1 MVAVFHE
8 LGHAIHDLVSK
19 TTYACFHGTEVVVD
33 FGEAPSQM
41 LEHWCWNPSVLK
53 FLSKHFT
60 MMPADYDQVW
70 TYTKEHVR
78 EGHLSSAE
86 RLPDSVIA
94 SIIAARHV
102 NAGHFHLNQLRLALF
117 DMVIHHPQ
125 EGIDIKN
132 VDISE
137 LYNKVRS
144 RVFPPRG
151 PDADVGH
158 HRWGHGHVLF
168 GHCMEED
175 YSAGYYSYLL

>member
-19 TTYACFHGTEVVVD
+19 TTYACFHGTEVAVD

-60 MMPADYDQVW
+60 MMPADCDQVW
-70 TYTKEHVR
+70 TYTKEQVR
-78 EGHLSSAE
+78 GDQLLSAE
-86 RLPDSVIA
+86 GLPDSLIT

-102 NAGHFHLNQLRLALF
+102 NAGHFHLNQLRLAMF
-117 DMVIHHPQ
+117 DMMIYNPSDSN
-125 EGIDIKN
+125 EFKN
-132 VDISE
+132 VEISV
-137 LYNKVRS
+137 LYNELRS
-144 RVFPPRG
+144 QLFPPKG
-151 PDADVGH
+151 PEADIGH